1 MGACG
6 YVRSWTAL
14 SASVMT
20 MATLTFLAVACVPLN
35 AVADPF
41 PASVS
46 KLESKAAACAN
57 AAAAARIYTVALTSG
72 SLEGSDRQAA
82 EARRAHWLKL
92 ADEGRRRIGRDW
104 LNAEEREKLEAESD
118 RFIEQSFE
126 MIRLGHAR
134 LAEDHLKEASRRF
147 PESGR
152 ADMILGLI
160 YTSVVGDNRR
170 AAVHFSEVIKREPGN
185 GYAYNNFALTALAER
200 KYSVAI
206 RNFRKALEL
215 MPDSQ
220 ELSDNLAIMLG
231 MLGTGQLIMPENEVV
246 AVSDLYRLA
255 IHDLGLQPYQPPQAN
270 QQGQGMAGS
279 SFGGGSSLEGG
290 SSMLQGSAGYG
301 GGSGGL
307 SSSGALGGEMEA
319 GGYGSG
325 GYGPGSGGQGGPGDG
340 GAGVVGF
347 AYFTPF
353 GRPVRGR
360 LALDAATIDRL
371 LDDPDEM
378 VTQVWSGTGVAVA
391 EGYVLTTLDVVGD
404 ATKVLIRKPGTLGI
418 FLEADVVTSSDETG
432 LVLLDCMDLE
442 APAIPI
448 DAKGAGSGKVL
459 VGGFPGG
466 LAERLTGTVSAAKA
480 IRRGAGDD
488 AGANLVVAFPKREN
502 AEACGTG
509 GIVLGASGGLVGLIE
524 GAVAAGSEG
533 EVAEEGGSAA
543 GGYGVAASVATI
555 RAFLEEE
562 LDEEITEVSTKPSG
576 WADVAKAA
584 SDSAV
589 FVYAKKVR
597 PGKPKPQ
604 VPQGF
609 AGAGGP
615 GFGGATGFGPA
626 GPGYGS
632 GYGSGVAEEPGSGYG
647 SSPQG
652 YGSQPPGL
660 SPMSMGLQS
669 PGSSAGSYGSG
680 SQPPGSSP
688 GSYGSSPPPGSSPGS
703 YGSQPPGS
711 SPGSYGSQPPGSSP
725 QGYGSSQPPG
735 SSPGSYGS
743 QPPGSSPGSYGSQ
756 PPGSSP
762 GSYGSQPPGSSPQ
775 SYGSGS
781 MPQGS
786 SPQSYGSGSSSEEE
800 DVTAGE
806 GEGEE
811 MEGDQERPGAA
822 EGASFSPGE
831 YPLAQQSVLGG
842 TLSLLLPSG
851 FEPMSE
857 QMLQTKY
864 PGANRPT
871 LVYTNSTG
879 SINIAI
885 NHTQN
890 AVQPSQLKQLH
901 QALDSATRQ
910 QVPDGNWR
918 FSGFQTYSGTEW
930 VQLEFLS
937 EAADTRIENMMAA
950 TSVDGRMLVVSF
962 NVTEELAGEWLP
974 VGREIIQ
981 SLQAGGK

>member
-118 RFIEQSFE
+118 RFIQQGFE
-126 MIRLGHAR
+126 MIRLGNGR

-270 QQGQGMAGS
+270 QQGQGMADS

-404 ATKVLIRKPGTLGI
+404 ATKVLIRKPDTLGI

-502 AEACGTG
+502 AEACGIG

-597 PGKPKPQ
+597 PGKPKPQVPQ

-725 QGYGSSQPPG
+725 
-735 SSPGSYGS
+735 GSYGS

-842 TLSLLLPSG
+842 ALSLLLPSG

-901 QALDSATRQ
+901 QALDSATRK

>member
-1 MGACG
+1 MIGLVVVWSVLVASLG
-6 YVRSWTAL
+6 NAAEVPEAL
-14 SASVMT
+14 RR
-20 MATLTFLAVACVPLN
+20 
-35 AVADPF
+35 
-41 PASVS
+41 
-46 KLESKAAACAN
+46 LEAAAAGCSS

-82 EARRAHWLKL
+82 EARRAHWLRL

-126 MIRLGHAR
+126 MIRLGNGR

-160 YTSVVGDNRR
+160 YATVVGDNRR

-360 LALDAATIDRL
+360 LALNAATIDLL
-371 LDDPDEM
+371 LDDPDER

-502 AEACGTG
+502 AEACGIG

-762 GSYGSQPPGSSPQ
+762 GSYGSQPPGSSPGSYGSQPPGSSPQ

-901 QALDSATRQ
+901 QALDSATRK

-981 SLQAGGK
+981 SLRATNEL